1 MKVFI
6 HKWVFALIS
15 TVLCVLVSG
24 CATPT
29 IGRCRP
35 LPRNAVPQVLA
46 VSSFDNRSGFSGE
59 WNLGSDMADLLVS
72 ELVSCRNFVVVE
84 RKHLDEVVGE
94 LERQRKT
101 HFRPEGRVDM
111 GRLKNARYLV
121 RGVIS
126 DFSQVGGGSLSITIR
141 SFLFGGKG
149 YTARVALTL
158 TIVDV
163 ESGEIVESI
172 QCEGTARARQAY
184 VKADYDNIA
193 FGGDRFFRTPLGIAT
208 SNAIRRGVRGIV
220 KKVPHVF
227 WEPMIAA
234 VSQKGII
241 ILNGGSDR
249 GLREGV
255 VYDVR
260 GEGQAVTDPTTGDL
274 LSVIPGTVV
283 GAIRVTQVGAKIA
296 YAEVV
301 KGTGFERGQRL
312 VAVPHTEKK

>member
-1 MKVFI
+1 MKRFVCEQLIALVF
-6 HKWVFALIS
+6 
-15 TVLCVLVSG
+15 TGLCVLFSG
-24 CATPT
+24 CATP
-29 IGRCRP
+29 IVGRCRP
-35 LPRNAVPQVLA
+35 LPGNAVPQVLA

-72 ELVSCRNFVVVE
+72 ELVNCRNFVVVE

-94 LERQRKT
+94 LDRQRKT

-126 DFSQVGGGSLSITIR
+126 DFSQIGGGSLGVTIR
-141 SFLFGGKG
+141 SLLFGGKG

-172 QCEGTARARQAY
+172 PCEGTARARQAY

-220 KKVPHVF
+220 KKVPRVF

-249 GLREGV
+249 GLQEGV

-274 LSVIPGTVV
+274 LSVIPGPVV
-283 GAIRVTQVGAKIA
+283 GTIRVTQVGARIA
-296 YAEVV
+296 YAEAIN
-301 KGTGFERGQRL
+301 GTGFERGQRL
-312 VAVPHTEKK
+312 EPTPQIEKK